1 MGLVGLQEDVF
12 AHNRLGH
19 AMERFLE
26 VGVGNVW
33 RFPYL
38 TYTYG
43 GGACPETPCRKCGDF
58 RRFLLKFVL
67 SELSELSSKLP
78 LV

>member
-1 MGLVGLQEDVF
+1 MSPRLGHSGFSMGLVGLQEDVL

-43 GGACPETPCRKCGDF
+43 GGACPETPWRKSVGNVEIFGDF
-58 RRFLLKFVL
+58 
-67 SELSELSSKLP
+67 S
-78 LV
+78 